1 MLDTMPDAD
10 LMLRVQLGSEPAFAV
25 LYRRHYRALL
35 DFFYAM
41 SRNTQAAEDLCHET
55 FLRLWRL
62 RLRYQATGSF
72 RAYLFSI
79 ARHIW
84 MESCRTAMRDRRLGV
99 AKPIEDFDAVVG
111 FERQPDEMAHRSE
124 VMSQIVVAL
133 DTLPDEQRMA
143 FVLRT
148 VHGLSLEEIADV
160 MQCPLNTV
168 RSRRL
173 LAIRRLREALR
184 GLMVLL

>member
-1 MLDTMPDAD
+1 MFESMSDSD
-10 LMLRVQLGSEPAFAV
+10 LMLSVQLGNERAFAA

-62 RLRYQATGSF
+62 RLRYQPIGSF
-72 RAYLFSI
+72 RAYLFTI
-79 ARHIW
+79 ARNIW
-84 MESCRTAMRDRRLGV
+84 MESLRATMRDRRLGAV
-99 AKPIEDFDAVVG
+99 QPMEEIERLPGTD
-111 FERQPDEMAHRSE
+111 RLPDEAAQNAELME
-124 VMSQIVVAL
+124 QITTAL
-133 DTLPDEQRMA
+133 DQLPDEQRMA

-148 VHGLSLEEIADV
+148 VQGLSLEEISSV
-160 MQCPLNTV
+160 MKCPLNTV

-173 LAIRRLREALR
+173 LAIRRLRDALR
-184 GLMVLL
+184 GILVL

>member
-1 MLDTMPDAD
+1 MFESMSDSD
-10 LMLRVQLGSEPAFAV
+10 LMLRVQLGNERAFAT

-41 SRNTQAAEDLCHET
+41 SRNTQSAEDLCHET

-62 RLRYQATGSF
+62 RLRYQPIGSF

-79 ARHIW
+79 ARNIW
-84 MESCRTAMRDRRLGV
+84 MESFRTTMRDRRLGV
-99 AKPIEDFDAVVG
+99 VQPMEEIERIRGTD
-111 FERQPDEMAHRSE
+111 RLPDEAAQNAELMD
-124 VMSQIVVAL
+124 QITTAL
-133 DTLPDEQRMA
+133 DQLPDEQRMA

-148 VHGLSLEEIADV
+148 VQGLSLEEISSV
-160 MQCPLNTV
+160 MRCPLNTV

-173 LAIRRLREALR
+173 LAIRRLRDALR
-184 GLMVLL
+184 GILVL